1 MKNTEILSRINALL
15 RRNVK
20 LEQQTLENGTVIEA
34 DSFEVGQPVFAID
47 GENKTPLEIGTYILA
62 DGTTLEVYEIGMI
75 GELASPAAEVGETEM
90 SAEPEEEAKEEE
102 APAEEEAP
110 ETEVELEAV
119 PATLEEIL
127 TKVMEALQP
136 KMDELQAKID
146 ACMGGQIEMK
156 ETLSS
161 VAKKPTVHKPA
172 DAKVNLGK
180 ANTGKNISS
189 TEARIMAALS
199 N

>member
-20 LEQQTLENGTVIEA
+20 LEQQTLDNGTVIEA
-34 DSFEVGQPVFAID
+34 DSFEVGQPIFAID
-47 GENKTPLEIGTYILA
+47 GENKVPLEVGSYLMA
-62 DGTTLEVYEIGMI
+62 DGNTLEVYEIGMI
-75 GELASPAAEVGETEM
+75 GEIASPTAEADEVEM
-90 SAEPEEEAKEEE
+90 SAEPEEETKEE
-102 APAEEEAP
+102 APAEEVAP
-110 ETEVELEAV
+110 ETEVELEAAPV
-119 PATLEEIL
+119 TLEEIL
-127 TKVMEALQP
+127 TKVMEALEP
-136 KMDELQAKID
+136 KMEELKAKID
-146 ACMGGQIEMK
+146 ALSGSQTEMK
-156 ETLSS
+156 ATLSS

-172 DAKVNLGK
+172 DSKLNLGK

>member
-20 LEQQTLENGTVIEA
+20 LEQQTLDNGTVIEA
-34 DSFEVGQPVFAID
+34 DSFEVGMPVFAID
-47 GENKTPLEIGTYILA
+47 GDNKTPLEIGSYLLA

-75 GELASPAAEVGETEM
+75 GELASPSAEAEETEM
-90 SAEPEEEAKEEE
+90 SAEPEEETTEE
-102 APAEEEAP
+102 APTEEVAP
-110 ETEVELEAV
+110 ETEVELEAAPV
-119 PATLEEIL
+119 TLEEIL
-127 TKVMEALQP
+127 TKVMEALEP
-136 KMDELQAKID
+136 KMEELKAKID
-146 ACMGGQIEMK
+146 ALSGSQTEMK

-161 VAKKPTVHKPA
+161 VSKKATVHKPA
-172 DAKVNLGK
+172 DSKVNLGK

>member
-20 LEQQTLENGTVIEA
+20 LEQQTLDNGTVIEA
-34 DSFEVGQPVFAID
+34 DSFEVGMPVFAID
-47 GENKTPLEIGTYILA
+47 GDNREPLEVGSYLLA

-75 GELASPAAEVGETEM
+75 GELASPSAEAEETEM
-90 SAEPEEEAKEEE
+90 SAEPEEETKEE
-102 APAEEEAP
+102 APAEEVTP
-110 ETEVELEAV
+110 ETEVELEAAPV
-119 PATLEEIL
+119 TLEEIL
-127 TKVMEALQP
+127 TKVMEALEP
-136 KMDELQAKID
+136 KMEELKAKID
-146 ACMGGQIEMK
+146 ALGAYQTEMK
-156 ETLSS
+156 ATLSS
-161 VAKKPTVHKPA
+161 VSKKATVHKPA
-172 DAKVNLGK
+172 DTKTNLGK

>member
-20 LEQQTLENGTVIEA
+20 LEQQTLDNGTVIEA
-34 DSFEVGQPVFAID
+34 DSFEVGQPIFAID
-47 GENKTPLEIGTYILA
+47 GENKTPLEIGSYLLA

-75 GELASPAAEVGETEM
+75 GELALSTKEVEETEM
-90 SAEPEEEAKEEE
+90 SAEPEEETTEE
-102 APAEEEAP
+102 APAEEAAP

-136 KMDELQAKID
+136 KFDEFQAKFD
-146 ACMGGQIEMK
+146 EMAMAHSNMK
-156 ETLSS
+156 ESLSS

-172 DAKVNLGK
+172 DTKVNLGK

>member
-20 LEQQTLENGTVIEA
+20 LEQQTLDNGTVIEA
-34 DSFEVGQPVFAID
+34 DSFEVGQPIFAID
-47 GENKTPLEIGTYILA
+47 GDNKTPLEIGSYLLA

-75 GELASPAAEVGETEM
+75 GELALLTKEVEETEM
-90 SAEPEEEAKEEE
+90 SADPEEEAKEE
-102 APAEEEAP
+102 APLEEAAT

-119 PATLEEIL
+119 PETYEEIL

-136 KMDELQAKID
+136 KFDELQAKLD
-146 ACMGGQIEMK
+146 EMAMAHSKMK

-161 VAKKPTVHKPA
+161 VSKKATVHKPA

-180 ANTGKNISS
+180 ANTKQNISA
-189 TEARIMAALS
+189 TEARIMSLLS

>member
-20 LEQQTLENGTVIEA
+20 LEQQTLDNGTVIEA
-34 DSFEVGQPVFAID
+34 DSFEVGMPVFAID
-47 GENKTPLEIGTYILA
+47 GDNREPLEIGSYLLA
-62 DGTTLEVYEIGMI
+62 DGTTLEVYEIGKI
-75 GELASPAAEVGETEM
+75 GELATPAAEAEEVEM
-90 SAEPEEEAKEEE
+90 STEPEEQTTEET
-102 APAEEEAP
+102 PAEEVAP

-127 TKVMEALQP
+127 TKVMEALEP
-136 KMDELQAKID
+136 KMEELKSKLD
-146 ACMGGQIEMK
+146 ALAAYQTEMK
-156 ETLSS
+156 ATLSS
-161 VAKKPTVHKPA
+161 VSKKATVHKPA
-172 DAKVNLGK
+172 DSKVNLGK

>member
-20 LEQQTLENGTVIEA
+20 LEQQTLDNGTVIEA
-34 DSFEVGQPVFAID
+34 DSFEVGMPVFAID
-47 GENKTPLEIGTYILA
+47 GDNKTPLEIGTYLLA

-75 GELASPAAEVGETEM
+75 GELALSTKEVEETEM
-90 SAEPEEEAKEEE
+90 SAEPLEETTEEAQ
-102 APAEEEAP
+102 AEEVAP

-127 TKVMEALQP
+127 TKVMESLQP
-136 KMDELQAKID
+136 KFEELQAKFDEMAI
-146 ACMGGQIEMK
+146 AHSNMK

-161 VAKKPTVHKPA
+161 VSKKATVHKPA
-172 DAKVNLGK
+172 DSKLNLGK
-180 ANTGKNISS
+180 ANTKQNISN

>member
-20 LEQQTLENGTVIEA
+20 LEQQTLDNGTVIEA
-34 DSFEVGQPVFAID
+34 DSFEVGMPIFAID
-47 GENKTPLEIGTYILA
+47 GENKTPLEIGSYLLA

-75 GELASPAAEVGETEM
+75 GELASPSAEAEETEM
-90 SAEPEEEAKEEE
+90 SAEPEEETTEE
-102 APAEEEAP
+102 APTEEVAP
-110 ETEVELEAV
+110 ETEVELEAAPV
-119 PATLEEIL
+119 TLEEIL
-127 TKVMEALQP
+127 TKVMEVLEP
-136 KMDELQAKID
+136 KMEELKAKID
-146 ACMGGQIEMK
+146 ALSGSQTEMK
-156 ETLSS
+156 ATLSS
-161 VAKKPTVHKPA
+161 VSKKATVHKPA
-172 DAKVNLGK
+172 DSKVNLGK

>member
-20 LEQQTLENGTVIEA
+20 LEQQTLDNGTVIEA
-34 DSFEVGQPVFAID
+34 DSFEVGMPVFAID
-47 GENKTPLEIGTYILA
+47 GDNREPLEIGTYLLA

-75 GELASPAAEVGETEM
+75 GELATPAAEAEEVEM
-90 SAEPEEEAKEEE
+90 STEPLEETTEET
-102 APAEEEAP
+102 PAEEVAP

-127 TKVMEALQP
+127 MKVMEVLEP
-136 KMDELQAKID
+136 KMEELKAKID
-146 ACMGGQIEMK
+146 ALGAYQTEMK
-156 ETLSS
+156 ATLSS
-161 VAKKPTVHKPA
+161 VSKKATVHKPA
-172 DAKVNLGK
+172 DSKVNLGK
-180 ANTGKNISS
+180 ANTGKNISN

>member
-20 LEQQTLENGTVIEA
+20 LEQQTLDNGTVIEA
-34 DSFEVGQPVFAID
+34 DSFEVGMPVFAID
-47 GENKTPLEIGTYILA
+47 GDNKTPLEVGSYLLA

-75 GELASPAAEVGETEM
+75 GELASPSAEADEVEM
-90 SAEPEEEAKEEE
+90 SAEPEEETKEE
-102 APAEEEAP
+102 APAEEVAP

-127 TKVMEALQP
+127 TKVMEALEP
-136 KMDELQAKID
+136 KMEELKAKID
-146 ACMGGQIEMK
+146 ALSGSQTEMK

-161 VAKKPTVHKPA
+161 VSKKATVHKPA
-172 DAKVNLGK
+172 DSKVNLGK

>member
-20 LEQQTLENGTVIEA
+20 LEQQTLDNGTVIEA
-34 DSFEVGQPVFAID
+34 DSFEVGMPVFAID
-47 GENKTPLEIGTYILA
+47 GENKTPLEIGTYLLA

-75 GELASPAAEVGETEM
+75 GELATPAAEAEEVEM
-90 SAEPEEEAKEEE
+90 STEPTEETKEET
-102 APAEEEAP
+102 PAEKVSP

-127 TKVMEALQP
+127 TKVMEALAP
-136 KMDELQAKID
+136 KMEELQAKID
-146 ACMGGQIEMK
+146 ILSSYQTEMK
-156 ETLSS
+156 ATLSS
-161 VAKKPTVHKPA
+161 VSKKASVHKPA
-172 DAKVNLGK
+172 DSKVNLGK
-180 ANTGKNISS
+180 ANTGKNISN

>member
-20 LEQQTLENGTVIEA
+20 LEQQTLDNGTVIEA
-34 DSFEVGQPVFAID
+34 DSFEVGMPVFAID
-47 GENKTPLEIGTYILA
+47 GENKTPLEVGSYLMA

-75 GELASPAAEVGETEM
+75 GELAAASAEAEEVEM
-90 SAEPEEEAKEEE
+90 STEPEEETTEE
-102 APAEEEAP
+102 APAEEVAP

-127 TKVMEALQP
+127 TKVMEALEP
-136 KMDELQAKID
+136 KMEELKSKLD
-146 ACMGGQIEMK
+146 ALAAYQTEMK
-156 ETLSS
+156 ATLSS
-161 VAKKPTVHKPA
+161 VSKKATVHKPA
-172 DAKVNLGK
+172 DTKVNLGK
-180 ANTGKNISS
+180 ANTGKNISN

>member
-20 LEQQTLENGTVIEA
+20 LEQQTLDNGTVIEA
-34 DSFEVGQPVFAID
+34 DSFEVGMPVFAID
-47 GENKTPLEIGTYILA
+47 GENKTPLEIGTYLLA

-75 GELASPAAEVGETEM
+75 GELATPAAEAEEVEM
-90 SAEPEEEAKEEE
+90 STEPTEETKEK
-102 APAEEEAP
+102 APAEEVAP
-110 ETEVELEAV
+110 KTEVELEAV

-127 TKVMEALQP
+127 TKVMEALAP
-136 KMDELQAKID
+136 KMEELQAKID
-146 ACMGGQIEMK
+146 ALGAYQTEMK
-156 ETLSS
+156 ATLSS
-161 VAKKPTVHKPA
+161 VSKKASVHKPA
-172 DAKVNLGK
+172 DSKVNLGK

>member
-20 LEQQTLENGTVIEA
+20 LEQQTLDNGTVIEA
-34 DSFEVGQPVFAID
+34 DSFEVGMPVFAID
-47 GENKTPLEIGTYILA
+47 GENKTPLEIGSYLLA

-75 GELASPAAEVGETEM
+75 GELASPYAEAEETEM
-90 SAEPEEEAKEEE
+90 SAEPEEETKEE
-102 APAEEEAP
+102 APAEEVAP
-110 ETEVELEAV
+110 ETEVELEAAPV
-119 PATLEEIL
+119 TLEEIL
-127 TKVMEALQP
+127 TKVMEALEP
-136 KMDELQAKID
+136 KMEELKAKID
-146 ACMGGQIEMK
+146 ALSGSQTEMK

-161 VAKKPTVHKPA
+161 VSKKATVHKPA
-172 DAKVNLGK
+172 DSKVNLGK
-180 ANTGKNISS
+180 ANTGKNISN

>member
-1 MKNTEILSRINALL
+1 LL

-20 LEQQTLENGTVIEA
+20 LEQQTLDNGTVIEA
-34 DSFEVGQPVFAID
+34 DSFEVGMPVFAID
-47 GENKTPLEIGTYILA
+47 GENKTPLEIGTYLLA

-75 GELASPAAEVGETEM
+75 GELATPAAEAEEVEM
-90 SAEPEEEAKEEE
+90 STEPTEETKEET
-102 APAEEEAP
+102 PAEKVSP

-127 TKVMEALQP
+127 TKVMEALAP
-136 KMDELQAKID
+136 KMEELQAKID
-146 ACMGGQIEMK
+146 ILSSYQTEMK
-156 ETLSS
+156 ATLSS
-161 VAKKPTVHKPA
+161 VSKKASVHKPA
-172 DAKVNLGK
+172 DSKVNLGK
-180 ANTGKNISS
+180 ANTGKNISN

>member
-20 LEQQTLENGTVIEA
+20 LEQQTLDNGTVIEA
-34 DSFEVGQPVFAID
+34 DSFEVGMPIFAID
-47 GENKTPLEIGTYILA
+47 GDNREPLEVGSYLLA
-62 DGTTLEVYEIGMI
+62 DGTTLEVYEIGKI
-75 GELASPAAEVGETEM
+75 GELATPAAEAEEVEM
-90 SAEPEEEAKEEE
+90 STEPEEETTEE
-102 APAEEEAP
+102 APAEEVAP

-127 TKVMEALQP
+127 TKVMEALEP
-136 KMDELQAKID
+136 KMEELKSKLD
-146 ACMGGQIEMK
+146 ALAAYQTEMK
-156 ETLSS
+156 ATLSS
-161 VAKKPTVHKPA
+161 VSKKATVHKPA
-172 DAKVNLGK
+172 DTKVNLGK
-180 ANTGKNISS
+180 ANTKQNISN

>member
-20 LEQQTLENGTVIEA
+20 LEQQTLDNGTVIEA
-34 DSFEVGQPVFAID
+34 DSFEVGQPIFAIVGD
-47 GENKTPLEIGTYILA
+47 NREPLEVGSYLLA
-62 DGTTLEVYEIGMI
+62 DGTTLEVYEIGKI
-75 GELASPAAEVGETEM
+75 GELASPSAEAEETEM
-90 SAEPEEEAKEEE
+90 SAEPEEETKEE
-102 APAEEEAP
+102 APTEEVAP
-110 ETEVELEAV
+110 ETEVELDAAPV
-119 PATLEEIL
+119 TLEEIL
-127 TKVMEALQP
+127 TKVMEVLEP
-136 KMDELQAKID
+136 KMEELKAKID
-146 ACMGGQIEMK
+146 ALSGSQTEMK

-161 VAKKPTVHKPA
+161 VAKKATVHKPA
-172 DAKVNLGK
+172 DSKVNLGK

>member
-20 LEQQTLENGTVIEA
+20 LEQQTLDNGTVIEA
-34 DSFEVGQPVFAID
+34 DSFEVGMPVFAID
-47 GENKTPLEIGTYILA
+47 GDNREPLEVGSYLLA

-75 GELASPAAEVGETEM
+75 GELAAPSAEAEEVEM
-90 SAEPEEEAKEEE
+90 STEPEEETTEE
-102 APAEEEAP
+102 APAEEVAP

-127 TKVMEALQP
+127 TKVMEALEP
-136 KMDELQAKID
+136 KMEELKSKLD
-146 ACMGGQIEMK
+146 ALAAYQTEMK
-156 ETLSS
+156 ATLSS
-161 VAKKPTVHKPA
+161 VSKKATVHKPA
-172 DAKVNLGK
+172 DTKVNLGK
-180 ANTGKNISS
+180 ANTGKNISN

>member
-20 LEQQTLENGTVIEA
+20 LEQQTLDNGTVIEA
-34 DSFEVGQPVFAID
+34 DSFEVGMPVFAID
-47 GENKTPLEIGTYILA
+47 GENKTPLEIGSYLLA

-75 GELASPAAEVGETEM
+75 GELASPSAEAEETEM
-90 SAEPEEEAKEEE
+90 SAEPEEETTEE
-102 APAEEEAP
+102 APAEEAAP
-110 ETEVELEAV
+110 EAEVELEAV

-127 TKVMEALQP
+127 TKVMEALEP
-136 KMDELQAKID
+136 KMEELKAKID
-146 ACMGGQIEMK
+146 ALSGSQTEMK
-156 ETLSS
+156 ATLSS
-161 VAKKPTVHKPA
+161 VSKKATVHKPA
-172 DAKVNLGK
+172 DTKVNLGK

-189 TEARIMAALS
+189 TESRIMAALS

>member
-20 LEQQTLENGTVIEA
+20 LEQQTLDNGTVIEA
-34 DSFEVGQPVFAID
+34 DSFEVGMPVFAID
-47 GENKTPLEIGTYILA
+47 GDNREPLEVGSYLLA

-75 GELASPAAEVGETEM
+75 GELALSTKEVEETEM
-90 SAEPEEEAKEEE
+90 SAEPEEETTEE
-102 APAEEEAP
+102 ASAEEVAP

-127 TKVMEALQP
+127 TKVMEALEP
-136 KMDELQAKID
+136 KMEELKSKLD
-146 ACMGGQIEMK
+146 ALSAYQTEMK
-156 ETLSS
+156 ATLSS
-161 VAKKPTVHKPA
+161 VSKKATVHKPA
-172 DAKVNLGK
+172 DTKVNLGK
-180 ANTGKNISS
+180 ANTGKNISN

>member
-20 LEQQTLENGTVIEA
+20 LEQQTLDNGTVIEA
-34 DSFEVGQPVFAID
+34 DSFEVGMPVFAID
-47 GENKTPLEIGTYILA
+47 GDNKTPLEIGSYLLA

-75 GELASPAAEVGETEM
+75 GELASPAAEAEETEM
-90 SAEPEEEAKEEE
+90 SAEPEEETKEE
-102 APAEEEAP
+102 APAEEVAP
-110 ETEVELEAV
+110 ETEVELEAAPV
-119 PATLEEIL
+119 TLEEIL
-127 TKVMEALQP
+127 TKVMEALEP
-136 KMDELQAKID
+136 KMEELKAKID
-146 ACMGGQIEMK
+146 ALSGSQTEMK

-161 VAKKPTVHKPA
+161 VSKKATVHKPA
-172 DAKVNLGK
+172 DSKVNLGK

>member
-20 LEQQTLENGTVIEA
+20 LEQQTLDNGTVIEA
-34 DSFEVGQPVFAID
+34 DSFEVGMPVFAID
-47 GENKTPLEIGTYILA
+47 GENKTPLEVGSYLMA

-75 GELASPAAEVGETEM
+75 GELALSTKEVEETEM
-90 SAEPEEEAKEEE
+90 SAEPLDETTEET
-102 APAEEEAP
+102 PAEEVAP

-127 TKVMEALQP
+127 TKVMEALEP
-136 KMDELQAKID
+136 KMEELKAKID
-146 ACMGGQIEMK
+146 ALSGSQTEMK
-156 ETLSS
+156 ATLSS
-161 VAKKPTVHKPA
+161 VSKKATVHKPA
-172 DAKVNLGK
+172 DTKVNLGK
-180 ANTGKNISS
+180 ANTGKNISN

>member
-20 LEQQTLENGTVIEA
+20 LEQQTLDNGTVIEA
-34 DSFEVGQPVFAID
+34 DSFEVGMPVFAID
-47 GENKTPLEIGTYILA
+47 GDNKTPLEVGSYLLA

-75 GELASPAAEVGETEM
+75 GELASPSAEAEETEM
-90 SAEPEEEAKEEE
+90 SAEPEEETKEE
-102 APAEEEAP
+102 APAEEVAP
-110 ETEVELEAV
+110 ETEVELEAAPV
-119 PATLEEIL
+119 TLEEIL
-127 TKVMEALQP
+127 TKVMEALEP
-136 KMDELQAKID
+136 KMEELKAKID
-146 ACMGGQIEMK
+146 ALSGSQTEMK

-161 VAKKPTVHKPA
+161 VSKKATVHKPA
-172 DAKVNLGK
+172 DTKVNLGK

-189 TEARIMAALS
+189 TESRIMAALS

>member
-20 LEQQTLENGTVIEA
+20 LEQQTLDNGTVIEA
-34 DSFEVGQPVFAID
+34 DSFEVGMPIFAID
-47 GENKTPLEIGTYILA
+47 GENKTPLEVGSYLMA

-75 GELASPAAEVGETEM
+75 GELATPAAEAEEVEM
-90 SAEPEEEAKEEE
+90 STEPEEETTEGT
-102 APAEEEAP
+102 PAEEVAP

-127 TKVMEALQP
+127 TKVMEALEP
-136 KMDELQAKID
+136 KMEELKAKID
-146 ACMGGQIEMK
+146 ALGAYQTEMK
-156 ETLSS
+156 ATLSS
-161 VAKKPTVHKPA
+161 VSKKATVHKPA
-172 DAKVNLGK
+172 DTKVNLGK
-180 ANTGKNISS
+180 ANTGKNISN

>member
-20 LEQQTLENGTVIEA
+20 LEQQTLDNGTVIEA
-34 DSFEVGQPVFAID
+34 DSFEVGMPIFAID
-47 GENKTPLEIGTYILA
+47 GENKTPLEVGSYLMA

-75 GELASPAAEVGETEM
+75 GELATPAAEAEEVEM
-90 SAEPEEEAKEEE
+90 STEPEEETTEGT
-102 APAEEEAP
+102 PAEEVAP

-127 TKVMEALQP
+127 TKVMEALEP
-136 KMDELQAKID
+136 KMEELKAKID
-146 ACMGGQIEMK
+146 ALGAYQTEMK
-156 ETLSS
+156 ATLSS
-161 VAKKPTVHKPA
+161 VSKKATVHKPA
-172 DAKVNLGK
+172 DSKVNLGK
-180 ANTGKNISS
+180 ANTGKNISN

>member
-20 LEQQTLENGTVIEA
+20 LEQQTLDNGTVIEA
-34 DSFEVGQPVFAID
+34 DSFEVGMPVFAID
-47 GENKTPLEIGTYILA
+47 GENKTPLEIGSYLLA
-62 DGTTLEVYEIGMI
+62 DGTTLEVYEIGII
-75 GELASPAAEVGETEM
+75 GELASPAAEAEETEM
-90 SAEPEEEAKEEE
+90 SAEPEEETKEE
-102 APAEEEAP
+102 APAEEATP

-127 TKVMEALQP
+127 TKVMESLQP
-136 KMDELQAKID
+136 KMDELQKQID
-146 ACMGGQIEMK
+146 ACMSYQTEMK
-156 ETLSS
+156 ATLSS
-161 VAKKPTVHKPA
+161 VSKKATVHKPA
-172 DAKVNLGK
+172 DSKVNLGK

-189 TEARIMAALS
+189 TESRIMAALS

>member
-20 LEQQTLENGTVIEA
+20 LEQQTLDNGTVIEA
-34 DSFEVGQPVFAID
+34 DSFEVGQPIFAID
-47 GENKTPLEIGTYILA
+47 GENKEPLEIGTYLLA
-62 DGTTLEVYEIGMI
+62 DGTTLEVYEIGKI

-90 SAEPEEEAKEEE
+90 SAEPEEEAKEE
-102 APAEEEAP
+102 ATAEEAAP

-127 TKVMEALQP
+127 TKVMESLQP

-146 ACMGGQIEMK
+146 ACMGGQMEMK

-161 VAKKPTVHKPA
+161 VSKKATVHKPA
-172 DAKVNLGK
+172 DTKVNLGK
-180 ANTGKNISS
+180 ANTGKNISN

>member
-20 LEQQTLENGTVIEA
+20 LEQQTLDNGTVIEA
-34 DSFEVGQPVFAID
+34 DSFEVGMPVFAID
-47 GENKTPLEIGTYILA
+47 GDNREPLEIGTYLLA

-75 GELASPAAEVGETEM
+75 GELATPAAEAEEVEM
-90 SAEPEEEAKEEE
+90 STEPEEETTEE
-102 APAEEEAP
+102 APAEEVAP

-127 TKVMEALQP
+127 TKVMEALEP
-136 KMDELQAKID
+136 KMEELKSKLD
-146 ACMGGQIEMK
+146 ALAAYQTEMK
-156 ETLSS
+156 ATLSS
-161 VAKKPTVHKPA
+161 VSKKATVHKPA
-172 DAKVNLGK
+172 DSKVNLGK
-180 ANTGKNISS
+180 ENTGKNISN

>member
-20 LEQQTLENGTVIEA
+20 LEQQTLDNGTVVEA
-34 DSFEVGQPVFAID
+34 DSFEVGMPIFAID
-47 GENKTPLEIGTYILA
+47 GDNKVPLEVGSYLMA
-62 DGTTLEVYEIGMI
+62 DGNTLEVYEIGMI
-75 GELASPAAEVGETEM
+75 GEIASPAAEVEEEEL
-90 SAEPEEEAKEEE
+90 SAEPQEETKEE
-102 APAEEEAP
+102 APTEEVAP
-110 ETEVELEAV
+110 ETEVELEAAPV
-119 PATLEEIL
+119 TLEEIL
-127 TKVMEALQP
+127 TKVMEALEP
-136 KMDELQAKID
+136 KMEELKAKID
-146 ACMGGQIEMK
+146 ALSGSQTEMK

-172 DAKVNLGK
+172 DSKVNLGK

-189 TEARIMAALS
+189 TESRIMAALS

>member
-20 LEQQTLENGTVIEA
+20 LEQQTLDNGTVIEA
-34 DSFEVGQPVFAID
+34 DSFEVGMPVFAID
-47 GENKTPLEIGTYILA
+47 GDNREPLEVGSYLLA

-75 GELASPAAEVGETEM
+75 GELATPAAEAEEVEM
-90 SAEPEEEAKEEE
+90 STEPLDETTEET
-102 APAEEEAP
+102 PAEEVAP

-127 TKVMEALQP
+127 TKVMESLQP
-136 KMDELQAKID
+136 KMDELQTQID
-146 ACMGGQIEMK
+146 ACMSYQTEMK
-156 ETLSS
+156 ATLSS
-161 VAKKPTVHKPA
+161 VSKKATVHKPA
-172 DAKVNLGK
+172 DTKVNLGK
-180 ANTGKNISS
+180 ANTGKNISN

>member
-20 LEQQTLENGTVIEA
+20 LEQQTLDNGTVIEA
-34 DSFEVGQPVFAID
+34 DSFEVGMPVFAID
-47 GENKTPLEIGTYILA
+47 GDNREPLEVGSYLLA

-75 GELASPAAEVGETEM
+75 GELATPEAEAEEVEM
-90 SAEPEEEAKEEE
+90 STEPEEETTEE
-102 APAEEEAP
+102 APAEEVAP

-127 TKVMEALQP
+127 TKVMEALEP
-136 KMDELQAKID
+136 KMEELKSKLD
-146 ACMGGQIEMK
+146 ALAAYQTEMK
-156 ETLSS
+156 ATLSS
-161 VAKKPTVHKPA
+161 VSKKATVHKPA
-172 DAKVNLGK
+172 DTKVNLGK
-180 ANTGKNISS
+180 ANTKQNISN

>member
-20 LEQQTLENGTVIEA
+20 LEQQTLDNGTVIEA
-34 DSFEVGQPVFAID
+34 DSFEVGMPIFAID
-47 GENKTPLEIGTYILA
+47 GENKTPLEIGTYLLA

-75 GELASPAAEVGETEM
+75 GELALPIAEVGETEM
-90 SAEPEEEAKEEE
+90 SAEPEEETTEET
-102 APAEEEAP
+102 PAEDAAP

-127 TKVMEALQP
+127 TKVMESLQP
-136 KMDELQAKID
+136 KMDELQAKLD
-146 ACMGGQIEMK
+146 EMAMAHSNMK

-161 VAKKPTVHKPA
+161 VSKKPLVHKPN
-172 DAKVNLGK
+172 DSKVHLGK
-180 ANTGKNISS
+180 TNTKQNISS

>member
-20 LEQQTLENGTVIEA
+20 LEQQTLDNGTVIEA
-34 DSFEVGQPVFAID
+34 DSFEVGMPVFAID
-47 GENKTPLEIGTYILA
+47 GENKTPLEIGSYLLA

-75 GELASPAAEVGETEM
+75 GELASPSAEAEETEM
-90 SAEPEEEAKEEE
+90 SAEPEEETTEE
-102 APAEEEAP
+102 APTEEVAP
-110 ETEVELEAV
+110 ETEVELEAAPV
-119 PATLEEIL
+119 TLEEIL
-127 TKVMEALQP
+127 TKVMEALEP
-136 KMDELQAKID
+136 KMEELKAKID
-146 ACMGGQIEMK
+146 ALSGSQTEMK

-172 DAKVNLGK
+172 DSKVNLGK

>member
-20 LEQQTLENGTVIEA
+20 LEQQTLDNGTVIEA
-34 DSFEVGQPVFAID
+34 DSFEVGMPVFAID
-47 GENKTPLEIGTYILA
+47 GENKTPLEIGSYLLA

-90 SAEPEEEAKEEE
+90 SAEPEEETKEE
-102 APAEEEAP
+102 APAEEVAP

-127 TKVMEALQP
+127 TKVMESLQP

-146 ACMGGQIEMK
+146 ACMGKQMEMK

-161 VAKKPTVHKPA
+161 VSKKATVHKPA
-172 DAKVNLGK
+172 DSKVNLGK

-189 TEARIMAALS
+189 TESRIMAALS